1 VREKR
6 NIYRTFLGKY
16 EGRGYCEELGVDRR
30 IILRWIFRM
39 WEMGAWIGLCLLR
52 IWIGGGLL

>member
-1 VREKR
+1 VTKSKRTRCVRHVARVREKR

-30 IILRWIFRM
+30 TILILVSRKVV
-39 WEMGAWIGLCLLR
+39 
-52 IWIGGGLL
+52 